1 MNLKNLSYNKDEG
14 VIVLKDVR
22 LSYPHLFKPWAQQED
37 QEKKYSGRFLVS
49 EETHSPEIEWLQK
62 HLLGI
67 QKEVFK
73 ARIPADKLC
82 FRDGNLTGKPEDE
95 GQWYLAANEK
105 TKPAT
110 VDRHKREVVEADDVL
125 YGGCYVNVM
134 FKLWTQNNKYGKR
147 INANL
152 LAVQF
157 FRDGERFG
165 APRPDVDK
173 YFDEFEG
180 GDEDGFED

>member
-1 MNLKNLSYNKDEG
+1 MELKNLKYNADEG
-14 VIVLKDVR
+14 VIVLRDVR

-37 QEKKYSGRFLVS
+37 QEKKYSARFLLA
-49 EETHSPEIEWLQK
+49 EDTHAKEIEWLQK
-62 HLLGI
+62 HMLGI

-82 FRDGNLTGKPEDE
+82 VRDGNLTGKPEDE
-95 GQWYLAANEK
+95 GHWYLAASEK
-105 TKPAT
+105 SKPAT
-110 VDRHKREVVEADDVL
+110 LDRHKREVVESDDVL
-125 YGGCYVNVM
+125 FGGVFVNAM
-134 FKLWTQNNKYGKR
+134 IKLWTQNNKYGKR

-165 APRPDVDK
+165 SPRADTDK
-173 YFDEFEG
+173 
-180 GDEDGFED
+180 